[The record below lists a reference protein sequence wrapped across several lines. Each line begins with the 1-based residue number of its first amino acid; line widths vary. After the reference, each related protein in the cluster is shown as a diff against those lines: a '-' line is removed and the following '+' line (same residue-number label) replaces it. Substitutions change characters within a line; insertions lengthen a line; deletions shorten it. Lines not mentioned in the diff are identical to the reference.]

1 MSDIP
6 TVTINNFFTTINIT
20 IFIAGGVG
28 GIIATIITKFGNKFV
43 DEYFKERENK
53 RKRQRKLAK
62 EILAICTEG
71 STVAYNAMP
80 GSQRHV
86 QYIAAQVEGLD
97 KTIADDLRKYLGL
110 WVLCAIRQTPG
121 PYENKSPSTGDIKFC
136 TDLQRQATVLENS
149 ILDRARKWE

>member
-1 MSDIP
+1 MNDIP

-20 IFIAGGVG
+20 IFIAGGVI

-43 DEYFKERENK
+43 DEYFKQRENK

-80 GSQRHV
+80 GSQRHI

-97 KTIADDLRKYLGL
+97 KTIADDLRRYLGL

-121 PYENKSPSTGDIKFC
+121 PYENKNPSAEDIEFS
-136 TDLQRQATVLENS
+136 TSLQRQAMVLEDS
-149 ILDRARKWE
+149 ILERGRKWE